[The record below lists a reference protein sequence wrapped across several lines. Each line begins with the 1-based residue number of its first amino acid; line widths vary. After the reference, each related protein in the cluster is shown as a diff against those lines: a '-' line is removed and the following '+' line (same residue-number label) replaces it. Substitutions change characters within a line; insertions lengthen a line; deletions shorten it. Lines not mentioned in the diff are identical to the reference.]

1 MRERSPDRRH
11 PKDTPS
17 ARVAVLN
24 FSSKMAT
31 RHHSQRT
38 ALGESTH
45 TRATVSE
52 MNKLRKVRQVLAIVC
67 ITPMAA
73 FGVAACGGGKGG
85 GGGGG
90 GGGGDI
96 NVALTSF
103 PDYVDPQL
111 SYTFEGWEVLWNVYT
126 PLLTYKH
133 AKGKEGTQVVPALA
147 EKMPDI
153 SPDGKIYKLKLRP
166 NMKYSDGTPLKASDF
181 TYGIQRLFTADSDG
195 SVFFDVIV
203 GAKDYADGKAQTI
216 SGIKPDD
223 NTGDI
228 SIELTEPN
236 GTFENV
242 LGLMFAAPVPPTAP
256 LDKDATNNPPPS
268 SGPFMIT
275 KVEAPRTMTLE
286 RNPNFKTVK
295 DAGADE
301 VADANVDKITIT
313 ENKNNSAQVTDI
325 EQNKVDFMVDPPA
338 SDRLQEVKA
347 RYGDRFRME
356 DSINTYYFFMNT
368 ERAPF
373 NDIKVRQAI
382 NYAVDPE
389 ALNRIFGGR
398 LHATQQI
405 LPPGMP
411 GYQEYKLYPGPDID
425 KAKQLIAE
433 ANPADRDITVWTDDE
448 PDRKQVGE
456 YYHDLLTQ
464 LGFNATLKVIAGD
477 VYWTTIGNQSTPDV
491 DTGFA
496 DWFQDFPHPD
506 DFFRPLLHGASI
518 LPTHSKNLS
527 RVDIAANNA
536 KMDDLLQKQLGDGGV
551 VNQYAALDRAY
562 MEQAVWAPY
571 GNEQYA
577 TFTSERLNFE
587 KAYHHVLFAQDYS
600 AFVLK

>member
-1 MRERSPDRRH
+1 MPILR
-11 PKDTPS
+11 
-17 ARVAVLN
+17 
-24 FSSKMAT
+24 
-31 RHHSQRT
+31 
-38 ALGESTH
+38 AL
-45 TRATVSE
+45 R
-52 MNKLRKVRQVLAIVC
+52 MVLAAAC
-67 ITPMAA
+67 IIALAA
-73 FGVAACGGGKGG
+73 FGVAACGGKKTGG

-96 NVALTSF
+96 NIALTSF
-103 PDYVDPQL
+103 PDYIDPQL
-111 SYTFEGWEVLWNVYT
+111 SYTLEGWEVLWNVYT

-133 AKGKEGTQVVPALA
+133 AKGKEGTQVVPGLA

-153 SPDGKIYKLKLRP
+153 SPDGKTYKLKLRP
-166 NMKYSDGTPLKASDF
+166 NMKYSDGTPIKASDF
-181 TYGIQRLFTADSDG
+181 TYGIQRLFKTDSGG
-195 SVFFDVIV
+195 SVFYDIIV
-203 GAKDYADGKAQTI
+203 GAKDYADGKANTI
-216 SGIKPDD
+216 SGIKTDD

-228 SIELTEPN
+228 TIQLTEPN
-236 GTFENV
+236 GTFENI
-242 LGLMFAAPVPPTAP
+242 LGLMFAAPIPPSTP

-268 SGPFMIT
+268 SGPFMIS
-275 KVEAPRTMTLE
+275 KVEAPRTMTME

-313 ENKNNSAQVTDI
+313 ENKNNSAQVTDV
-325 EQNKVDFMVDPPA
+325 EQNKVDFMLDPPA
-338 SDRLQEVKA
+338 SDRLQEVKT
-347 RYGDRFRME
+347 RYGNRFRLE
-356 DSINTYYFFMNT
+356 ESINTYYFFMNT

-398 LHATQQI
+398 LHPTQQI

-411 GYQEYKLYPGPDID
+411 GYSEYKLYPGPDMN

-448 PDRKQVGE
+448 PDRKRIGE

-477 VYWTTIGNQSTPDV
+477 VYWTTVGNQSTPDV

-506 DFFRPLLHGASI
+506 DFFRPLLHGDSI
-518 LPTHSKNLS
+518 LPTNGNNLS
-527 RVDIAANNA
+527 RVNIPANNA
-536 KMDDLLQKQLGDGGV
+536 KQDELLTKLIGDGGV
-551 VNQYAALDRAY
+551 EQQYADLDKAY

-571 GNEQYA
+571 GNEQFT
-577 TFTSERLNFE
+577 TFLSERMDFD
-587 KAYHHVLFAQDYS
+587 KSYHHLLFNQDYS
-600 AFVLK
+600 SFAIK